1 MEMKKSHASKLAD
14 ADLPA
19 FKRQAQQ
26 YLSAL
31 LENLRNRFP
40 QAHLSLLGLLDPRNV
55 DKANPSLVLEL
66 GSTMGM
72 DGHKLWNEFIAY
84 RSLASS
90 LTPQSLKHALTVMW
104 NSDNRQT
111 MLAAYHLF

>member
-1 MEMKKSHASKLAD
+1 MEMKKSRASRLAD
-14 ADLPA
+14 VDLPA

-40 QAHLSLLGLLDPRNV
+40 QAHLLFLFGLLDPRNI
-55 DKANPSLVLEL
+55 DKANPSLALEL

-72 DGHKLWNEFIAY
+72 DGHKLRNKFLAY

-90 LTPQSLKHALTVMW
+90 LTPHSLEHALTVMW
-104 NSDNRQT
+104 NSDAKG
-111 MLAAYHLF
+111 LVE